1 MKTLLIGIMVTVIVC
16 ASTAHAQEKTINV
29 SEFAEYAGKLAA
41 SAMLCRQAGMT
52 FDESAAKLGK
62 IIGAGPY
69 ACTETVDDVIAIAG
83 HALAQAFE
91 GPLVNDLEVKQILA
105 HHFYEFYRKEI
116 LRLLLSA
123 KE

>member
-1 MKTLLIGIMVTVIVC
+1 MKTMLIGIMVTVIVC
-16 ASTAHAQEKTINV
+16 ASTAHAQEINV

-41 SAMLCRQAGMT
+41 SAMLCRQTGMT

-69 ACTETVDDVIAIAG
+69 ACTETVDDVVAIAA
-83 HALAQAFE
+83 HALVKAFE